1 MTICYKLFGIPQ
13 TIEEFADKLKKKGL
27 TAVTVG
33 THFEMENEET
43 DWQTGRFL
51 AADYVDYIAIS
62 AGKFEYISRCRE
74 HSESISSSCARE
86 SEFTEIKTKK
96 LKQKMITVAE
106 ELKDLNLETRLDSYS
121 AFGTLNPI
129 TIEEAKKIAGIN

>member
-51 AADYVDYIAIS
+51 AADYQ
-62 AGKFEYISRCRE
+62 CR
-74 HSESISSSCARE
+74 
-86 SEFTEIKTKK
+86 K
-96 LKQKMITVAE
+96 V
-106 ELKDLNLETRLDSYS
+106 
-121 AFGTLNPI
+121 
-129 TIEEAKKIAGIN
+129 